1 MNEINKLI
9 ESFYDGIISQSEELL
24 LFNYFNSN
32 DVLDEH
38 LDEKELFLQIVQH
51 DTTPIEVPS
60 HLEANLN
67 SLIDKLAAEETPKTS
82 LRKHLRLWSGVAASV
97 AIILSV
103 GIYVNNLSIEEES
116 NKIASKATHNS
127 LTITDAEYI
136 QAENAMRLLSYNFN
150 KGMQQL
156 DEMQEN
162 LDKTNRIFNETFK
175 TN

>member
-1 MNEINKLI
+1 MKEINKLI
-9 ESFYDGIISQSEELL
+9 ESFYDGTISPSEELL
-24 LFNYFNSN
+24 LIDYFNSN

-38 LDEKELFLQIVQH
+38 LDEKELFLQLVKH
-51 DTTPIEVPS
+51 EHTPIEVPS
-60 HLEANLN
+60 HLEANLT
-67 SLIDKLAAEETPKTS
+67 SLIDKLAEEEAPKTS
-82 LRKHLRLWSGVAASV
+82 IRKHLRLWSGVAASV

-103 GIYVNNLSIEEES
+103 GFYVNNLSIEEG
-116 NKIASKATHNS
+116 NKVANKTTHNG

-136 QAENAMRLLSYNFN
+136 QAEKAMRLLSYNFN

-156 DEMQEN
+156 DEMQVN